1 MQSNK
6 MSAMSDSMIA
16 IATGRNLVIFRTLTF
31 SLNGRQPIL
40 KMTQTEDHQ
49 KGRTIEQFALEDKLD
64 FSLKEAFQT
73 KKQGNFGQ
81 KSPKLQLGKVKKSS
95 IFLFSL
101 IQM

>member
-1 MQSNK
+1 MYCMQSNK

-73 KKQGNFGQ
+73 KKQGNF
-81 KSPKLQLGKVKKSS
+81 
-95 IFLFSL
+95 
-101 IQM
+101 

>member
-64 FSLKEAFQT
+64 FSLKEVT
-73 KKQGNFGQ
+73 
-81 KSPKLQLGKVKKSS
+81 GKMRPTPAEVRASFFLILSQS
-95 IFLFSL
+95 ICHSRFSV
-101 IQM
+101 

>member
-1 MQSNK
+1 MYCMQSNK

-64 FSLKEAFQT
+64 FSLKEVT
-73 KKQGNFGQ
+73 
-81 KSPKLQLGKVKKSS
+81 GKMRPTPAKVQACFFFDFVTINLS
-95 IFLFSL
+95 F
-101 IQM
+101 